1 MDMIDI
7 STTSPYIYGHIQKKK
22 KKTKQIPILLYGC
35 GTVVLILGLMTIAF
49 H

>member
-7 STTSPYIYGHIQKKK
+7 STTTSYTYIWSHTKKEK
-22 KKTKQIPILLYGC
+22 NKQIPILLYGC
-35 GTVVLILGLMTIAF
+35 GIVVLILGLMTITF